1 MSARIEY
8 IAVICR
14 DPETVAEYYKTYFGL
29 HELGVSRSGDVSL
42 TDGFYNLS
50 LLRERSELREEATP
64 ITSAGCTQCNHAS
77 LGLHHLGIA
86 VEDIEAIKERLKQY
100 APQVEL
106 RLENG
111 DLQHGEYRLVDP
123 AGLPVSISTRRFGVS
138 GETRHVPA
146 IRHIALSV
154 PSNDEMVDF
163 YTKIF
168 GFRETTTSKN
178 NRAVGNPSRF
188 VGDGSTALAILRE
201 PQLLK
206 AVEPEGSC
214 LKGGIN
220 HFGFLVSDMAEMLRR
235 LPERTTSIRPSVR
248 PMAEHRTADP
258 EGNAL
263 DVSQVKGYEVD
274 VNVWVR
280 YTERSTE
287 GVELATALP

>member
-1 MSARIEY
+1 MSARIQY
-8 IAVICR
+8 IAVICK
-14 DPETVAEYYKTYFGL
+14 DPEMVADYYKTYFGL
-29 HELGVSRSGDVSL
+29 SEIGVSPAGDVSL

-50 LLRERSELREEATP
+50 LLRDRSEVGEEATP
-64 ITSAGCTQCNHAS
+64 VPSAGCTECRHAS

-86 VEDIEAIKERLKQY
+86 VDDRETIKERLKQY
-100 APQVEL
+100 APNVEL
-106 RLENG
+106 RVENG
-111 DLQHGEYRLVDP
+111 DLQHGEYRLIDP
-123 AGLPVSISTRRFGVS
+123 AGLPVSISTRRFGVPDQA
-138 GETRHVPA
+138 RQVPA

-154 PSNDEMVDF
+154 PKNDEMVDF
-163 YTKIF
+163 YAKVF
-168 GFRETTTSKN
+168 GFRETSTSKN

-201 PQLLK
+201 PRLLK
-206 AVEPEGSC
+206 TVEPEGSC
-214 LKGGIN
+214 LKGGLN

-263 DVSQVKGYEVD
+263 DVSQLKGYEID

-280 YTERSTE
+280 YPAVIE
-287 GVELATALP
+287 VATASP